1 MWKQTWMM
9 ADRLERVIVGLYMT
23 RGDGLYFII
32 QECHQERGDTE
43 GDRSIDKLLKSP
55 RILKVESGPIRLSA
69 RLHISWWLCKFQVTN
84 SQKLFT
90 EIWDYWS
97 GIGMSVLSAR
107 IMIMSM
113 DNQKQVNYPA
123 SWWNEQMLLRCL
135 WYQVMMAIY
144 CIGSTLFENVVLWF
158 EMWWD
163 EGRPQLRIYRCLITL
178 FCFLSYTLI
187 AMLRIPL
194 MLKLSIEY
202 EYLIMKSPW
211 VLNSNN
217 FSQRKILWAHFRQ
230 LIAN

>member
-107 IMIMSM
+107 MMIMSM
-113 DNQKQVNYPA
+113 DNQKQVNCPA
-123 SWWNEQMLLRCL
+123 SWWNEQNAAQMFVISGYDGDILYRFYPVWKCCL
-135 WYQVMMAIY
+135 VVWNVMRW
-144 CIGSTLFENVVLWF
+144 G
-158 EMWWD
+158 
-163 EGRPQLRIYRCLITL
+163 
-178 FCFLSYTLI
+178 
-187 AMLRIPL
+187 
-194 MLKLSIEY
+194 
-202 EYLIMKSPW
+202 
-211 VLNSNN
+211 
-217 FSQRKILWAHFRQ
+217 
-230 LIAN
+230 